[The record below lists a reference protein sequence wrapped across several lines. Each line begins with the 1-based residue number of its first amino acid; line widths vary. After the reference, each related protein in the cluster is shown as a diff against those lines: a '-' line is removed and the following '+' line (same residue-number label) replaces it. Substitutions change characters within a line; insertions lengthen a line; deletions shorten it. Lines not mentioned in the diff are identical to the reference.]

1 MPGQDR
7 KDNQPVRKFT
17 GIKGPGYSGEEH
29 LPAGLPEE
37 IFWKT
42 LSPWID
48 PISNPD
54 SEDKASLPPRFEPSF
69 DKPDLPVDSE
79 KLNEDEDLKSTPLLE
94 HLRNARKAAQ
104 EASIAA
110 KKQQQQQRQAS
121 SSQFSKKSSKA
132 IVQPQ
137 IMKRDLSLSSSN
149 EQKPERDCSQANKKP
164 SSNDQFPIIPN
175 LRLPNNQR
183 LISQTPTPSNK
194 LLHPNLN
201 QARTTNQHTSS
212 NVKLADLMTKGSSL
226 KMVEST
232 PSSRTGIDERI
243 ENKSYAA
250 KGPSSSN
257 SNSKSNR
264 GCKDS
269 RKKSMRTSEDGGKVQ
284 VQENNKKNIIN
295 SSKSVFNGKNEQSQS
310 SAPHINETSKRSG
323 GNKLAGDAAAG
334 ARRSLGMALAGI
346 SGSKP
351 ERKKRSDVNDSKP
364 AVLQE

>member
-1 MPGQDR
+1 MTER
-7 KDNQPVRKFT
+7 TKLVVR
-17 GIKGPGYSGEEH
+17 H

-54 SEDKASLPPRFEPSF
+54 SEDKASLPPRCSLKFKYYVAGKVRKNKNKVDIPSRAYIQF
-69 DKPDLPVDSE
+69 ATPDQVVEFHQGYARQAFRDSNGNITYPKVEFAPHQKTAGQPKKTDPRIGTIESDSDYIAFLKSLENPNPKPDLPVDSE

-164 SSNDQFPIIPN
+164 SSNDQ
-175 LRLPNNQR
+175 
-183 LISQTPTPSNK
+183 
-194 LLHPNLN
+194 
-201 QARTTNQHTSS
+201 
-212 NVKLADLMTKGSSL
+212 V
-226 KMVEST
+226 T
-232 PSSRTGIDERI
+232 PSS
-243 ENKSYAA
+243 K
-250 KGPSSSN
+250 KVSN
-257 SNSKSNR
+257 NSKSSPT
-264 GCKDS
+264 KQS
-269 RKKSMRTSEDGGKVQ
+269 TSH
-284 VQENNKKNIIN
+284 
-295 SSKSVFNGKNEQSQS
+295 QS
-310 SAPHINETSKRSG
+310 NT
-323 GNKLAGDAAAG
+323 
-334 ARRSLGMALAGI
+334 
-346 SGSKP
+346 
-351 ERKKRSDVNDSKP
+351 
-364 AVLQE
+364 